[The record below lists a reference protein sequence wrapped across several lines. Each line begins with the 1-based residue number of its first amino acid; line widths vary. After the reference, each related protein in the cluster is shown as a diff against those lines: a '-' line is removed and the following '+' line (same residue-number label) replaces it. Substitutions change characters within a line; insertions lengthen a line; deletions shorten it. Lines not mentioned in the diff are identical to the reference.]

1 MNNYQLLATANC
13 EEGAVRLKDG
23 DIEQEGRIEVCVNN
37 IWGSICGDGFDFTD
51 AYVVCKELGLGVSGI
66 IIIIHNNYNV
76 ILFSV
81 YYQNPLSILTPILVM
96 VMYLLY
102 ILIWGVEDMR
112 ILY

>member
-1 MNNYQLLATANC
+1 M
-13 EEGAVRLKDG
+13 
-23 DIEQEGRIEVCVNN
+23 
-37 IWGSICGDGFDFTD
+37 
-51 AYVVCKELGLGVSGI
+51 CKELGLGVSGI

-76 ILFSV
+76 TLFSV